1 MYSLH
6 AAAYFL
12 TQALFNY
19 CGKLRFVPLNAKLGH
34 FRFHLSAYLFAGNVN
49 KRRKMGKRYA
59 LPAVLVGGNLR
70 DYLRCNVARGRKAV
84 RPLYKGAGYNGAVLQ
99 HVLKVHKVAVMH
111 MLGKIVRIVEMDNA
125 FVVRFN
131 YFLWQQYAVG
141 NIARNLARHIVALGG
156 IDNGVLVGVFLLCF
170 LVIAFY
176 KAEYFIVRGVGLAD
190 ERARIAIGNVI
201 LGHLKRA
208 VRHNLLFHHVL
219 NLFNA
224 GGAAKLFAA

>member
-1 MYSLH
+1 
-6 AAAYFL
+6 
-12 TQALFNY
+12 
-19 CGKLRFVPLNAKLGH
+19 
-34 FRFHLSAYLFAGNVN
+34 
-49 KRRKMGKRYA
+49 
-59 LPAVLVGGNLR
+59 
-70 DYLRCNVARGRKAV
+70 V

-224 GGAAKLFAA
+224 GGAAEPFAA